1 VPHGENIE
9 SVTCEIKV
17 IGYWDQLEAI
27 PKILATLSDLRTGHT
42 KYLMQSGH
50 QAGGDKE
57 FYQTLLF
64 ESDTKEQTF
73 KAPNMVKMG
82 MGYENRIKLE
92 FSCSY

>member
-1 VPHGENIE
+1 M
-9 SVTCEIKV
+9 
-17 IGYWDQLEAI
+17 IGNWDQLEAI
-27 PKILATLSDLRTGHT
+27 PKIPSTLSYLRTGHA

-50 QAGGDKE
+50 KADGDKE

-73 KAPNMVKMG
+73 QAPNMVKMG

-92 FSCSY
+92 FSCIY